1 MGLRE
6 SPLTPLSRSDV
17 APSAAGSV
25 AVAATLST
33 STNSSSSPPPVV
45 ATGRQFVEESV
56 EWADEADEGAFG
68 GAAGMGREALATQQ
82 CQTTTTPCQFSAA
95 LVLLIAANGR
105 PCQRWEERGPAVEVG
120 SHGQGGTQNG
130 GEWCRQWASPAVWN

>member
-6 SPLTPLSRSDV
+6 FPLTPLSRSDV

-25 AVAATLST
+25 AAATLST

-45 ATGRQFVEESV
+45 ATGRQFVEESL
-56 EWADEADEGAFG
+56 EWADEAGEGPFG

-82 CQTTTTPCQFSAA
+82 CQTTTTPCQFSAV
-95 LVLLIAANGR
+95 LLLLLIAANGR
-105 PCQRWEERGPAVEVG
+105 PCQRWKEGGPAVEVG
-120 SHGQGGTQNG
+120 SHWKGGTQNG
-130 GEWCRQWASPAVWN
+130 GEWRRQWASSAGWN